1 MSISS
6 SGQPDRIAARLT
18 SAADPRNGYPA
29 AAPEL
34 APVAPE
40 ARLRALPDL
49 PQELPDHREWE
60 GRVAREVRHQEVIEA
75 SFDRAEAY
83 ARLGDFDRAVEW
95 LDRAATAGGGLPPT
109 YRAQRAR
116 WVRTTAV
123 RPRRTGGGYRKTH
136 LAQAGAGADR

>member
-6 SGQPDRIAARLT
+6 SEQSDRIAARLT
-18 SAADPRNGYPA
+18 RATDPRNGYPA

-34 APVAPE
+34 APDVPE
-40 ARLRALPDL
+40 GRPRAGPDL
-49 PQELPDHREWE
+49 PQELPDDREWDE
-60 GRVAREVRHQEVIEA
+60 RVAREVRHQEVIEA

-95 LDRAATAGGGLPPT
+95 LDRAATVSGGLPPT

-116 WVRTTAV
+116 WARTTAV
-123 RPRRTGGGYRKTH
+123 RPRQTGGYRKTRR
-136 LAQAGAGADR
+136 AQASAGADR

>member
-6 SGQPDRIAARLT
+6 PEQSDRIAARLT
-18 SAADPRNGYPA
+18 RAADPRNGHPA
-29 AAPEL
+29 VAEL
-34 APVAPE
+34 APDVPE
-40 ARLRALPDL
+40 GWPRAVPDL
-49 PQELPDHREWE
+49 PQELPDDREWDE
-60 GRVAREVRHQEVIEA
+60 RVAREVRHQEVIEA

-95 LDRAATAGGGLPPT
+95 LDRAATVSGGLPPA

-123 RPRRTGGGYRKTH
+123 RPSPTGGYRKTR
-136 LAQAGAGADR
+136 LAQAGTGADR